1 MLDAPVATRP
11 SMLFSFA
18 RSRVALIFTQRC
30 FYLLIALL
38 ALIAVAPVVLDTE
51 RGRILINCINLF
63 ILIAAV
69 AAVGRT
75 TVSFVF
81 ITGVACLAFGS
92 QLLSLEQPTST
103 NLALSM
109 AFGATAYFVTICY
122 LLVYV
127 FSKAVITQDKL
138 YGAAAGYLMIGV
150 LWSYFYALVQYLVPG
165 SFVAGAQ
172 AQFGAAEFIYY
183 SFTVLTSGGFG
194 TVTPV
199 LPLARSVTMLEQVT
213 GVLFVAILIARLAST
228 YGPGKATG
236 ER

>member
-1 MLDAPVATRP
+1 MPI
-11 SMLFSFA
+11 SFA

-30 FYLLIALL
+30 FYLLIALVV
-38 ALIAVAPVVLDTE
+38 LIAVAPVLLDTE
-51 RGRILINCINLF
+51 RGRILTNCINLF

-75 TVSFVF
+75 TVSFVLF
-81 ITGVACLAFGS
+81 TAVACVAFGA
-92 QLLSLEQPTST
+92 QLLSLDQPTSN
-103 NLALSM
+103 NLALSW
-109 AFGATAYFVTICY
+109 AFGAVAYFLTICY

-150 LWSYFYALVQYLVPG
+150 LWSYLYALVQYLVPG
-165 SFVAGAQ
+165 SFAAAMR
-172 AQFGAAEFIYY
+172 AQFGGAEFIYY

-194 TVTPV
+194 AVTPV
-199 LPLARSVTMLEQVT
+199 LPIARSVTMLEQVS

>member
-1 MLDAPVATRP
+1 MP
-11 SMLFSFA
+11 FSFA

-75 TVSFVF
+75 TVSFVL
-81 ITGVACLAFGS
+81 ITAVACVAVGA
-92 QLLSLEQPTST
+92 QLLSLDQPTS
-103 NLALSM
+103 NNRALSLT
-109 AFGATAYFVTICY
+109 FGAAAYFVTICY

-138 YGAAAGYLMIGV
+138 YGAAAGYLMIGL
-150 LWSYFYALVQYLVPG
+150 LWAYFYALVHYLAPG
-165 SFVAGAQ
+165 SFVAATQ
-172 AQFGAAEFIYY
+172 VQFGASEFIFY

-199 LPLARSVTMLEQVT
+199 LPIARSVTMLEQIT

-236 ER
+236 EP